1 MKRQGPLDAAA
12 VADALALTPAAI
24 RLQLSHLEEDGLL
37 AHRDEVAEGAR
48 RGRPRHVYELTSAAE
63 ALYPKR
69 YGDLTTELL
78 GYLGGPGA
86 TQVDELF
93 EQRRQRRVAGAL
105 PRTAHLPFDE
115 QVAALTAI
123 LDEDG
128 YLAEAERL
136 DDGSWR
142 ITEHN
147 CAILTVAHGFS
158 QACTSELAFI
168 RDALPGAI
176 GAPGGPPHGRRARVR
191 LRRQPA
197 GVVESADLI
206 SRTETPSTSWISL
219 CSSSTR
225 CCPPISTTN
234 SSTAWPPSRSKM
246 LMATMSPPTAP
257 IRLATR
263 PSAPGRSGS
272 AIRTT

>member
-1 MKRQGPLDAAA
+1 MTGGSVPVEPPLATMPTTRRAILLALKRNGSMRASDLAGHLAITVAA
-12 VADALALTPAAI
+12 VRQQLVRLGQDGLVTHHRDAEGRGRPSHSYQLTPAAEM
-24 RLQLSHLEEDGLL
+24 LF
-37 AHRDEVAEGAR
+37 
-48 RGRPRHVYELTSAAE
+48 
-63 ALYPKR
+63 PKR

-86 TQVDELF
+86 AQVDELF
-93 EQRRQRRVAGAL
+93 ESRRKRRVAGAL

-136 DDGSWR
+136 PDGSWR

-168 RDALPGAI
+168 RDALPGATVRRVAHLMD
-176 GAPGGPPHGRRARVR
+176 GAHVCAY
-191 LRRQPA
+191 
-197 GVVESADLI
+197 VV
-206 SRTETPSTSWISL
+206 
-219 CSSSTR
+219 
-225 CCPPISTTN
+225 
-234 SSTAWPPSRSKM
+234 
-246 LMATMSPPTAP
+246 SPPA
-257 IRLATR
+257 
-263 PSAPGRSGS
+263 S
-272 AIRTT
+272 

>member
-1 MKRQGPLDAAA
+1 M
-12 VADALALTPAAI
+12 
-24 RLQLSHLEEDGLL
+24 QLVRLEEDGLL
-37 AHRDEVAEGAR
+37 GRTETAGETAG
-48 RGRPRHVYELTSAAE
+48 RGRPAHTYTLMPAAE

-105 PRTAHLPFDE
+105 PKTAHLPFDE

-136 DDGSWR
+136 PDGSWR

-168 RDALPGAI
+168 RDALPGASVRRVAHLMD
-176 GAPGGPPHGRRARVR
+176 GAHVCAYVVSPPA
-191 LRRQPA
+191 
-197 GVVESADLI
+197 
-206 SRTETPSTSWISL
+206 
-219 CSSSTR
+219 SSS
-225 CCPPISTTN
+225 
-234 SSTAWPPSRSKM
+234 
-246 LMATMSPPTAP
+246 LPT
-257 IRLATR
+257 
-263 PSAPGRSGS
+263 
-272 AIRTT
+272 

>member
-1 MKRQGPLDAAA
+1 VTPERVVAEAGDTEVPESPLQQLPTTRRAILTLLKREGPLDAAA
-12 VADALALTPAAI
+12 VASELSLTPAAI
-24 RLQLSHLEEDGLL
+24 RQQLARLEEDGLL
-37 AHRDEVAEGAR
+37 THHDAEEQTR
-48 RGRPRHVYELTSAAE
+48 RGRPRHLYALSAAAE
-63 ALYPKR
+63 TLFPKR

-93 EQRRQRRVAGAL
+93 EQRRQRRVADAL
-105 PRTAHLPFDE
+105 PRTAHLPFDD

-128 YLAEAERL
+128 YLADAERL

-168 RDALPGAI
+168 REALPGATVRRVAHLMD
-176 GAPGGPPHGRRARVR
+176 GAHVCAYVVSPPG
-191 LRRQPA
+191 
-197 GVVESADLI
+197 
-206 SRTETPSTSWISL
+206 
-219 CSSSTR
+219 SSS
-225 CCPPISTTN
+225 PP
-234 SSTAWPPSRSKM
+234 P
-246 LMATMSPPTAP
+246 
-257 IRLATR
+257 
-263 PSAPGRSGS
+263 
-272 AIRTT
+272 